1 MRLAGRRD
9 DPGLYDP
16 VVTSRPDNRRNFEA
30 LVGVTF
36 EIGDVG
42 SDRIAL
48 EGILQCRL
56 LVGGQRSPARAD
68 RLPEDCVEV
77 ERPTDYR
84 CDHLVSLTERRRLT
98 RLHDGHQARVQ
109 LLAVTSIAAS
119 ARSHAAHRAAE
130 PSA

>member
-1 MRLAGRRD
+1 MRLAGYRD

-16 VVTSRPDNRRNFEA
+16 VVTSRLDNRRNFEA

-48 EGILQCRL
+48 ERILQCRL
-56 LVGGQRSPARAD
+56 LVGGQPSPAGAD

-109 LLAVTSIAAS
+109 LLDGCSDLHCGVGSLACG
-119 ARSHAAHRAAE
+119 
-130 PSA
+130 P